1 MGVVF
6 HGSKEKTLSG
16 LTKGALHK
24 NKRGKIVSKKAT
36 AAGKKSYQNISGWTK
51 AVTKA
56 RKELGVTGFCA
67 WVAKQ
72 PKAGPFTPR
81 PSPSTASESVNLI
94 GAARKKTSRFCV
106 FVVIHGR

>member
-1 MGVVF
+1 MKAKRVSKIARGKHAKAVVF

-16 LTKGALHK
+16 LTKAALHK

-56 RKELGVTGFCA
+56 RKELGVTGFC
-67 WVAKQ
+67 VVGQ
-72 PKAGPFTPR
+72 NSPR
-81 PSPSTASESVNLI
+81 PGPLRQGQVLLQRVNQ
-94 GAARKKTSRFCV
+94 
-106 FVVIHGR
+106 